1 MTALSNLKVFAT
13 HPHQCSYLDDRQAI
27 TLFIDPETDI
37 DKQTYSE
44 LADLGF
50 RRSGPHIYRPH
61 CDNCKACIPVRVP
74 VADFKPNRK
83 QRRTINRND
92 DLTIKEVD
100 NIKSEECYQLYRRY
114 ITVRHHDGD
123 MYPPTREQYDSF
135 LNNEFGNTR
144 YFTMSRDDQLLAV
157 AVTDIMDHG
166 LSAMYTFFDPDCAK
180 RSLGSFA
187 ILWQIKHCAELELPY
202 LYLGYWIRQC
212 QKMNYKSDYR
222 PLQLLI
228 DNRWVSIT

>member
-1 MTALSNLKVFAT
+1 M
-13 HPHQCSYLDDRQAI
+13 
-27 TLFIDPETDI
+27 
-37 DKQTYSE
+37 
-44 LADLGF
+44 
-50 RRSGPHIYRPH
+50 
-61 CDNCKACIPVRVP
+61 RVP

-157 AVTDIMDHG
+157 AVTDIMDHERP
-166 LSAMYTFFDPDCAK
+166 AMITFFARAWPK
-180 RSLGSFA
+180 QSLGSFEF
-187 ILWQIKHCAELELPY
+187 LWKIKNYAGRMHPY
-202 LYLGYWIRQC
+202 LFL
-212 QKMNYKSDYR
+212 
-222 PLQLLI
+222 
-228 DNRWVSIT
+228 DN